1 MKPYFETE
9 LGKLYCGD
17 VLDVLRQL
25 PDESAQ
31 TCVTSPPYWGL
42 RDYGVGGQIGLEK
55 TPEEYVAKMVDVFR
69 EVRRVLRG
77 DGTVWLNLGSSY
89 AGSNQG
95 RMADGT
101 QVGGEKQMTNKG
113 SVTIYSGGKNPN
125 RSRPVQ
131 HERSCDSDGTERQL
145 LGIISPPCSTMSSSN
160 PKI

>member
-1 MKPYFETE
+1 MHTGLCWSRELTPYFETK

-25 PDESAQ
+25 PDESSQ

-77 DGTVWLNLGSSY
+77 DGTVWLNLGDSY
-89 AGSNQG
+89 NG
-95 RMADGT
+95 
-101 QVGGEKQMTNKG
+101 
-113 SVTIYSGGKNPN
+113 SGGAGGDYNNGGLKAGQPKYGKNLP
-125 RSRPVQ
+125 
-131 HERSCDSDGTERQL
+131 
-145 LGIISPPCSTMSSSN
+145 IA
-160 PKI
+160 